1 MPARGRAVTVFAVG
15 SMEARSD
22 DGAAGAANYYRFTL
36 SEAKQICPGLRR
48 QEDADAN
55 LILEDA
61 DGNVLHSSAN
71 GARRT
76 SGCARRCGW
85 GGTTCPDVAS
95 RSNVRR
101 RFIDGIDVLETEQD
115 PMIAGSDICARGGR
129 GLRTRRSRRADG
141 VVQRRQ
147 GAQRRGGA
155 NASTPAPESP
165 DP

>member
-1 MPARGRAVTVFAVG
+1 MPARGRAVTVFAAG

-48 QEDADAN
+48 QDADAN

-61 DGNVLHSSAN
+61 DGNVLHSGAN